1 MKRMGRKRI
10 ASALL
15 ALVMVLAL
23 LPVSLM
29 ASASEI
35 LADVLT
41 ADPPGVS
48 VSWKAGE
55 IIAGE
60 QGVVHL
66 SAALDPEQVT
76 EASVTIQ
83 LEEAEAN
90 ALQAESLAGGPS
102 YSVEEKSLSF
112 TLNSEASSLD
122 ADLVFLYPSGQEN
135 DFTVD
140 VDVTD
145 DISVIYTAVP
155 SPDGLPDGS
164 EDPDTDTDVEPSPA
178 PGNEGEDEPDSTQE
192 VRPQIQIT
200 AEPLTISAPA
210 PTETDDGAQ
219 KPQNDPAGSGDPAP
233 DETLGD
239 WTVAVSSEDK
249 SVLTVT
255 EGEDGTTAYT
265 VQDFSFTAVMMPPT
279 VGEGKAVPPLSEIN
293 LSLTLPEGLTLPS
306 SEEGA
311 GTYTFDSTTKE
322 IVYTSASDGSDPAEP
337 IKVAVLNGIP
347 EGMTVNNINYWSDAR
362 HLTIS
367 VGLSEGTENTAAVT
381 SETTV
386 SAQFYGAAFD
396 VDGEQIASDS
406 TKTVTFLAQVFYNT
420 GTSASAVTG
429 EATLPLLSQ
438 EEPEP
443 EPEPNEIIITDSR
456 EEGFFQT
463 VVWADNNN
471 ADTSRPT
478 TAVYQGNDLL
488 WFSIGGREWVP
499 LTQETMAQVGLT
511 EVPLSVTPS
520 GTNYTVS
527 VEGNTLPS
535 HISVNGI
542 SYGVD
547 WQLRQPEVEDY
558 LIHTPEDTGDTDWYY
573 VKETDFTITINLRS
587 GDDPVLTEEE
597 LQALLV
603 ERFMLYF
610 HYGDTYST
618 ESLERILEQH
628 GGQVAL
634 EATEDGAYRL
644 SVTGLRA
651 YTTDNQPIEYSFAP
665 TFSSV
670 VNLGRPDME
679 YIIPTTLEGIEGLE
693 EGDSLSLSYTNAQ
706 TPNHGTDTDRAYNDG
721 TLTLT
726 LSGSTS
732 YSAHKQWLDTYTN
745 QEAEGGSGS
754 TGGDAGEP
762 AETANPENDKLTARP
777 AVEYE
782 LWRYVA
788 GQSYLSAAPVRDSDG
803 NIMTLKG
810 DKLQTQDSY
819 SIEFGLNDDDLE
831 TLPKYDQ
838 DGNRYIYVVREYLT
852 YGPGG
857 SRYNQ
862 VFGTVDGD
870 NNITQDSLPDGA
882 DEATEGEHDRQSG
895 DTFLYNEKDGTAG
908 TTYTLSNQVTTQV
921 TVTGTKEW
929 KASAYQADLSHIEV
943 TMTLQ
948 AAVADTE
955 NTAQKADTSS
965 WYNVTDENGETV
977 QVSVSGFSSVVMSKE
992 FSAGANK
999 YDAQG
1004 RELVFRWIETD
1015 VTAGEG
1021 TGVTIVEGSKTY
1033 EDDKLTGFTV
1043 RHSDGREVTYHV
1055 EHSDDGKTVTNA
1067 IAGEID
1073 YHVEKVWVEPDDYP
1087 PTAVSFSI
1095 YRVVAGGSLTDEPL
1109 LTFYFD
1115 AKGVLDRTQ
1124 GVNGITF
1131 NNKANPGLTEEEKA
1145 AISLIADEGGDWSAV
1160 VKNLP
1165 EYDENGRR
1173 YEYVLLENTEGT
1185 TYAPTYET
1193 TVDPEGNY
1201 TTVVTNGPGGG
1212 DRVMVH
1218 KDWLD
1223 DSDTIHRQPVILQ
1236 AFSRTLEN
1244 GNLVPASD
1252 PICLMGPGVTGD
1264 TDTQATALPT
1274 EWPKEYHY
1282 GGALAN
1288 TGSVVYAW
1296 NALLGLKEEQTRDNV
1311 IVLETYMWSGDEW
1324 VPVDNTDIKTAAAGA
1339 NVNWSSIFHSA
1350 TEFTAGEDFVTSKEF
1365 QTDYHRYVARYENP
1379 EAIGGEQLYTVTNRR
1394 LGSVNVTVTK
1404 EWMDGEENGQSEKRK
1419 ELIAALNTLYGE
1431 TGTNLVLAIQLQ
1443 FQESSVPGD
1452 ETPKITQTA
1461 APIAAKTQNPD
1472 NYKGDTVSLGNPA
1485 TTTTIQR
1492 PNPTSNSGADPDR
1505 DTVNAPSQQIVLS
1518 KDGSSDAAYFWNL
1531 PKYNLDGSTV
1541 RYEVREVWLAKD
1553 STSSTYT
1560 EVHDLST
1567 AYSEI
1572 YALYQEY
1579 QTSIREVSYT
1589 AGGADNQGEQ
1599 QDGAPDDQQ
1608 IAVTNRLTGTKDVRW
1623 YKEWK
1628 DAYNLEHNLRPDL
1641 YLDIYRVVHRT
1652 VEQADGTTTVKT
1664 AVQLVEQNY
1673 RWTPTVEPGGST
1685 EAGVINS
1692 DTYWTVTL
1700 QNLEKYDSL
1709 GYEIEYFAVERSMV
1723 TAGDYDYQPVEYYS
1737 VNTANPDSPVY
1748 TYIGSRESLAG
1759 EPEDGTGGPE
1769 ATSEDYVLDLKDY
1782 GSYLDANGREQT
1794 IGDAENLAKYFY
1806 PTTGE
1811 SSATNYA
1818 LKEGCVF
1825 RNTIQDQ
1832 VTINGLKVW
1841 EQLPS
1846 GYPAANLPTVT
1857 FHLYQKLD
1865 GEKVSPDLTTGRG
1878 YAVLGADS
1886 KYYATPNGNEV
1897 ATLTLAGE
1905 DWKALSQADQGS
1917 SYFFQIQY
1925 LGTNIYENGE
1935 WSGSYKPDAD
1945 SKPQP
1950 NVPLPKYDG
1959 DGNLYSYTLVEVTP
1973 DDIGGQEV
1981 GNVYSDW
1988 GTMNT
1993 YTATNVYDSVKGA
2006 VSVKKYLYLE
2016 SDDGA
2021 PVVTMQLN
2029 REYQGNGGTVDDSWS
2044 QTIRWTPSANELE
2057 GWNDAGTPIKHTF
2070 TFENLPIYAPNG
2082 SKYTYSVT
2090 EVRTQLLDY
2099 DTWAEKENLNE
2110 DSILT
2115 TETKHEGNGTPVTI
2129 DELQLTPYEDKS
2141 GNPLTSSEGNVQTIA
2156 IAATFANRREPD
2168 NGREK
2173 ITLSVTKNWDDWND
2187 ALDLRPDAETFAES
2201 LELYRWTK
2209 TPAGGT
2215 AITKEAVEG
2224 AVFVPGT
2231 DPNQWT
2237 FQIKIGGSTELE
2249 KNAPNGMPW
2258 IYSVKETLTGTEY
2271 AAIPSN
2277 GEVTLTINGASGS
2290 GTLKNTLM
2298 TSVPFQKQW
2307 VDQEGN
2313 AINVDFLGLNLK
2325 VTFELQVKGTDGT
2338 WTDAKTYLTKN
2349 LTSEQLTTLGLTNYP
2364 FTQTLGGDEGWT
2376 VDSTE
2381 WNTAQSFQNLPR
2393 AIKVGE
2399 GTVTLQYRV
2408 VETSVQYRASDSN
2421 EPDGWTRIP
2430 INPGTGDNP
2439 YASFDSNDNI
2449 LIDGI
2454 TFTSTSSNN
2463 LTKNQLD
2470 VGSITVTKIWN
2481 DHSNAYN
2488 TRPTFEEELGTYQW
2502 QVDFL
2507 IQRTTDDPT
2516 VEDAAWT
2523 TVYDADG
2530 DPLIVSIVGMDTED
2544 RGTYTISG
2552 LPLSGAE
2559 GAYTYRARELRPNY
2573 DAADPE
2579 RAIVEDGANYNN
2591 SYEASYADNTSVTN
2605 SIAGV
2610 EEETITITAEK
2621 KWWSDGADG
2630 AVTEEA
2636 PDGATV
2642 TLELQ
2647 YSLDGGQSWQSFAT
2661 PAQVTLDGV
2670 DPNDP
2675 GEVQKSPYRV
2685 MRLVLLN
2692 DSGEEQEVAYSKTGA
2707 WSAQWTGLPARL
2719 PGQTGEGNTR
2729 YQVVEVL
2736 VDASNHVLESV
2747 TENGYAFTL
2756 ANVQKTSLTVSKVW
2770 HGFTAPGTS
2779 SITVGL
2785 FRTVEDS
2792 TEPVTGTDG
2801 MQKTAVLNAGNK
2813 WSATFSDLPKY
2824 NADGDL
2830 YRYSVKELKQGT
2842 NDEYLEADAI
2852 QSVDDGAGGT
2862 TQWLVHYIPNADGS
2876 SMTVANIATLS
2887 ISGTKTWVDNGNNY
2901 NTRPENLE
2909 LTLKRSTDNGTTWTE
2924 VEGVDPTWEN
2934 KETDQWT
2941 YRYDNL
2947 PATDDSG
2954 NPYTYTVK
2962 ETVPGDYT
2970 MTSADKT
2977 SGGVDFTN
2985 TLTGE
2990 DSVSI
2995 SGTKT
3000 WVDKDNAGNTRPDS
3014 ITVILYANGV
3024 ETQRKTVTA
3033 SDNWSYTFT
3042 GLDKY
3047 DSKQNFITYTVQE
3060 ETVPG
3065 GYDESYDGHNIT
3077 NTLKGSLK
3085 VEKILHGNNTESD
3098 RNFTFTVTL
3107 GEPLNGTFDG
3117 VTFTGGVASFTLKGG
3132 ESKTITG
3139 LPGNISYTV
3148 TEQEA
3153 GQDGYSTSS
3162 TGSTGTIPPGG
3173 TAEAVFTNSRSS
3185 DDGGDD
3191 DITVSGNKIWRDNND
3206 AEGLRPDTLILTL
3219 YRQAGDG
3226 PVETVH
3232 QNPILTGKS
3241 GNTWHY
3247 SFQGLPERDSHGT
3260 RYTYWVEE
3268 TVPDG
3273 YEVTYDGDDIIN
3285 SLTPDPDDPG
3295 TPDEPGDPGEPDSPG
3310 DPDEPGS
3317 PDEPGNPDEP
3327 DGPDIPKTGDT
3338 SRIALYGAVLAAS
3351 LTGLAVLLLHNP
3363 FRKRGKRER
3372 R

>member
-1 MKRMGRKRI
+1 
-10 ASALL
+10 
-15 ALVMVLAL
+15 
-23 LPVSLM
+23 
-29 ASASEI
+29 
-35 LADVLT
+35 
-41 ADPPGVS
+41 
-48 VSWKAGE
+48 
-55 IIAGE
+55 
-60 QGVVHL
+60 
-66 SAALDPEQVT
+66 
-76 EASVTIQ
+76 
-83 LEEAEAN
+83 
-90 ALQAESLAGGPS
+90 
-102 YSVEEKSLSF
+102 
-112 TLNSEASSLD
+112 
-122 ADLVFLYPSGQEN
+122 
-135 DFTVD
+135 
-140 VDVTD
+140 
-145 DISVIYTAVP
+145 
-155 SPDGLPDGS
+155 
-164 EDPDTDTDVEPSPA
+164 
-178 PGNEGEDEPDSTQE
+178 
-192 VRPQIQIT
+192 
-200 AEPLTISAPA
+200 
-210 PTETDDGAQ
+210 
-219 KPQNDPAGSGDPAP
+219 
-233 DETLGD
+233 
-239 WTVAVSSEDK
+239 
-249 SVLTVT
+249 
-255 EGEDGTTAYT
+255 
-265 VQDFSFTAVMMPPT
+265 
-279 VGEGKAVPPLSEIN
+279 
-293 LSLTLPEGLTLPS
+293 
-306 SEEGA
+306 
-311 GTYTFDSTTKE
+311 
-322 IVYTSASDGSDPAEP
+322 
-337 IKVAVLNGIP
+337 
-347 EGMTVNNINYWSDAR
+347 
-362 HLTIS
+362 
-367 VGLSEGTENTAAVT
+367 
-381 SETTV
+381 
-386 SAQFYGAAFD
+386 
-396 VDGEQIASDS
+396 
-406 TKTVTFLAQVFYNT
+406 
-420 GTSASAVTG
+420 
-429 EATLPLLSQ
+429 
-438 EEPEP
+438 
-443 EPEPNEIIITDSR
+443 
-456 EEGFFQT
+456 
-463 VVWADNNN
+463 
-471 ADTSRPT
+471 
-478 TAVYQGNDLL
+478 
-488 WFSIGGREWVP
+488 
-499 LTQETMAQVGLT
+499 
-511 EVPLSVTPS
+511 
-520 GTNYTVS
+520 
-527 VEGNTLPS
+527 
-535 HISVNGI
+535 
-542 SYGVD
+542 
-547 WQLRQPEVEDY
+547 
-558 LIHTPEDTGDTDWYY
+558 
-573 VKETDFTITINLRS
+573 
-587 GDDPVLTEEE
+587 
-597 LQALLV
+597 
-603 ERFMLYF
+603 
-610 HYGDTYST
+610 
-618 ESLERILEQH
+618 
-628 GGQVAL
+628 
-634 EATEDGAYRL
+634 
-644 SVTGLRA
+644 
-651 YTTDNQPIEYSFAP
+651 
-665 TFSSV
+665 
-670 VNLGRPDME
+670 
-679 YIIPTTLEGIEGLE
+679 
-693 EGDSLSLSYTNAQ
+693 
-706 TPNHGTDTDRAYNDG
+706 
-721 TLTLT
+721 
-726 LSGSTS
+726 
-732 YSAHKQWLDTYTN
+732 
-745 QEAEGGSGS
+745 
-754 TGGDAGEP
+754 
-762 AETANPENDKLTARP
+762 
-777 AVEYE
+777 
-782 LWRYVA
+782 
-788 GQSYLSAAPVRDSDG
+788 
-803 NIMTLKG
+803 
-810 DKLQTQDSY
+810 
-819 SIEFGLNDDDLE
+819 
-831 TLPKYDQ
+831 
-838 DGNRYIYVVREYLT
+838 
-852 YGPGG
+852 
-857 SRYNQ
+857 
-862 VFGTVDGD
+862 
-870 NNITQDSLPDGA
+870 
-882 DEATEGEHDRQSG
+882 
-895 DTFLYNEKDGTAG
+895 
-908 TTYTLSNQVTTQV
+908 
-921 TVTGTKEW
+921 
-929 KASAYQADLSHIEV
+929 
-943 TMTLQ
+943 MTLQ
-948 AAVADTE
+948 AAVADNSTE
-955 NTAQKADTSS
+955 GDKLPSS
-965 WYNVTDENGETV
+965 GWYNVTGENGETV

-1015 VTAGEG
+1015 VTAAEDAV
-1021 TGVTIVEGSKTY
+1021 GVAIVEDSKSYDT
-1033 EDDKLTGFTV
+1033 DGKLTGFTV

-1055 EHSDDGKTVTNA
+1055 EHSDDGKAVTNA

-1073 YHVEKVWVEPDDYP
+1073 YHVEKVWVEPIKP
-1087 PTAVSFSI
+1087 RTVSFSI
-1095 YRVVAGGSLTDEPL
+1095 YRVVAGGSLTNEPL
-1109 LTFYFD
+1109 LTFSFNE
-1115 AKGVLDRTQ
+1115 
-1124 GVNGITF
+1124 NGALSDDGIQF
-1131 NNKANPGLTEEEKA
+1131 NEDANPGLTEEEKA
-1145 AISLIADEGGDWSAV
+1145 AISLAADGDDMWKAV
-1160 VKNLP
+1160 VQKLP
-1165 EYDENGRR
+1165 EYDESGRR
-1173 YEYVLLENTEGT
+1173 YEYVLLENTPNGAA
-1185 TYAPTYET
+1185 YAPTYET

-1212 DRVMVH
+1212 DRVMVR

-1236 AFSRTLEN
+1236 AFSRTLDDN

-1264 TDTQATALPT
+1264 TDTQATVLPK
-1274 EWPKEYHY
+1274 EWPQEYHD
-1282 GGALAN
+1282 GGALAD

-1296 NALLGLKEEQTRDNV
+1296 NALLGLYDEDKFDRYNV
-1311 IVLETYMWSGDEW
+1311 VVLETYMWSGDEW
-1324 VPVDNTDIKTAAAGA
+1324 VEVDNTDIKTAAART
-1339 NVNWSSIFHSA
+1339 NVDWSSIFHNPE
-1350 TEFTAGEDFVTSKEF
+1350 EFTAGEGFVTSKEF
-1365 QTDYHRYVARYENP
+1365 QTDYHRYVARYEEP
-1379 EAIGGEQLYTVTNRR
+1379 ESIGGEQLYTVTNRR

-1404 EWMDGEENGQSEKRK
+1404 EWMDGEGKTGSSEKR
-1419 ELIAALNTLYGE
+1419 EALVEALQQLSTSNSID
-1431 TGTNLVLAIQLQ
+1431 LVLAIQLQ
-1443 FQESSVPGD
+1443 FQESSVPEG
-1452 ETPKITQTA
+1452 EYAEITKTA
-1461 APIAAKTQNPD
+1461 APIAAKTKNPD

-1485 TTTTIQR
+1485 TATTIQR
-1492 PNPTSNSGADPDR
+1492 PNPTTPDGEP
-1505 DTVNAPSQQIVLS
+1505 VAAPSRQIVLS
-1518 KDGSSDAAYFWNL
+1518 KAGSSDAAYFWNL

-1541 RYEVREVWLAKD
+1541 RYEVREVWLANTGD
-1553 STSSTYT
+1553 DGAYV
-1560 EVHDLST
+1560 EVTNLS
-1567 AYSEI
+1567 AYPTI
-1572 YALYQEY
+1572 YELYQEY

-1589 AGGADNQGEQ
+1589 AGGADNQEEQ

-1608 IAVTNRLTGTKDVRW
+1608 IAVTNRLTGTKDVQW

-1652 VEQADGTTTVKT
+1652 VEEEDGTTTVKK

-1673 RWTPTVEPGGST
+1673 RWTPTVAPDDPEGDT
-1685 EAGVINS
+1685 ETPPDVINT

-1700 QNLEKYDSL
+1700 QDLEKYDSL

-1723 TAGDYDYQPVEYYS
+1723 TAGDYDYQLVEYYS
-1737 VNTANPDSPVY
+1737 VAPGDSGTPKY
-1748 TYIGSRESLAG
+1748 TYIGSREYLKDETEETTDESKPTN
-1759 EPEDGTGGPE
+1759 EN
-1769 ATSEDYVLDLKDY
+1769 VLDLRDY
-1782 GSYLDANGREQT
+1782 ASYLNANGRQQT
-1794 IGDAENLAKYFY
+1794 IGSAENLAEYFY

-1846 GYPAANLPTVT
+1846 GYLAANLPTVT

-1865 GEKVSPDLTTGRG
+1865 GETVSPDLTIDCG
-1878 YAVLGADS
+1878 YAVLGANGQATG
-1886 KYYATPNGNEV
+1886 KYYDTPSGDEV
-1897 ATLTLAGE
+1897 ATLTLTGTE
-1905 DWKALSQADQGS
+1905 WKALFQAGQGS
-1917 SYFFQIQY
+1917 SYPFQIQY
-1925 LGTNIYENGE
+1925 LGTNIYENGA
-1935 WSGSYKPDAD
+1935 WSGSYEPDAD

-1959 DGNLYSYTLVEVTP
+1959 DGNLYSYTLVEETP
-1973 DDIGGQEV
+1973 DDIGGQGV
-1981 GNVYSDW
+1981 GNVYSGW

-2016 SDDGA
+2016 SADGA

-2029 REYQGNGGTVDDSWS
+2029 REYQGNDGTVDDSWS
-2044 QTIRWTPSANELE
+2044 QTIRWTPSAAELE

-2070 TFENLPIYAPNG
+2070 TFENLPIYAPDG

-2090 EVRTQLLDY
+2090 EVRKELLDY
-2099 DTWAEKENLNE
+2099 DTWAAEGDLNVENVKVPTNLKEDE
-2110 DSILT
+2110 ID
-2115 TETKHEGNGTPVTI
+2115 VTI
-2129 DELQLTPYEDKS
+2129 PVALTLNTDEGR
-2141 GNPLTSSEGNVQTIA
+2141 GNTASNLIPS
-2156 IAATFANRREPD
+2156 ATFANQREPD
-2168 NGREK
+2168 DDREK

-2187 ALDLRPDAETFAES
+2187 ALDLRPEPSKFAES
-2201 LELYRWTK
+2201 LELYRRATAP
-2209 TPAGGT
+2209 TGGT
-2215 AITKEAVEG
+2215 PIAKEKVAD
-2224 AVFVPGT
+2224 AVFKPGS
-2231 DPNQWT
+2231 DSNQWT
-2237 FQIKIGGSTELE
+2237 FQIKIGNSTELE

-2258 IYSVKETLTGTEY
+2258 IYSVKEPLTGTEY

-2277 GEVTLTINGASGS
+2277 GEVVISNTSGT

-2307 VDQEGN
+2307 VDKLGN

-2325 VTFELQVKGTDGT
+2325 VTFELQVKGT
-2338 WTDAKTYLTKN
+2338 TDTEWSLASEYSEFTDDLLGKIN
-2349 LTSEQLTTLGLTNYP
+2349 LSKDS
-2364 FTQTLGGDEGWT
+2364 FTQTLGDDEGWT
-2376 VDSTE
+2376 VDDAR
-2381 WNTAQSFQNLPR
+2381 WNTAQSFRDLPR
-2393 AIKVGE
+2393 AIQVE
-2399 GTVTLQYRV
+2399 GKAVTLQYRV

-2591 SYEASYADNTSVTN
+2591 SYEASYADNNTSVTN
-2605 SIAGV
+2605 SIAG
-2610 EEETITITAEK
+2610 EEDKTITITAEK

-2630 AVTEEA
+2630 AVTDA
-2636 PDGATV
+2636 PTNARV

-2647 YSLDGGQSWQSFAT
+2647 YSLDGGQSWQPFD
-2661 PAQVTLDGV
+2661 PKAQVTLDGV
-2670 DPNDP
+2670 DPNVP

-2692 DSGEEQEVAYSKTGA
+2692 DSGEEQEVAYSQIGA
-2707 WSAQWTGLPARL
+2707 WRAQWTGLPARL
-2719 PGQTGEGNTR
+2719 PGQTGDDDTR

-2736 VDASNHVLESV
+2736 TNAPDHVLESV
-2747 TENGYAFTL
+2747 TGNNYAFTL
-2756 ANVQKTSLTVSKVW
+2756 TNVQKTSLTVSKAW
-2770 HGFTAPGTS
+2770 HGAAAPNA

-2792 TEPVTGTDG
+2792 TDPAVPVTNADG
-2801 MQKTAVLNAGNK
+2801 VQRTEVLNAGNK

-2842 NDEYLEADAI
+2842 TDEYLEADAI

-2862 TQWLVHYIPNADGS
+2862 TQWLVHYIQNADGNI
-2876 SMTVANIATLS
+2876 TVANIATLS

-2909 LTLKRSTDNGTTWTE
+2909 LTLTRQTAGGTAET
-2924 VEGVDPTWEN
+2924 VHVDPTWTKPEGSN
-2934 KETDQWT
+2934 VWT

-2954 NPYTYTVK
+2954 KPYTYTVEEK
-2962 ETVPGDYT
+2962 VPGDYT
-2970 MTSADKT
+2970 MTSANNG
-2977 SGGVDFTN
+2977 SGVNFTN

-2990 DSVSI
+2990 DSVNI

-3000 WVDKDNAGNTRPDS
+3000 WVDKDNAGNTRPTS

-3047 DSKQNFITYTVQE
+3047 DSKQNFITYTVRE

-3085 VEKILHGNNTESD
+3085 VEKILRGNNTESD

-3117 VTFTGGVASFTLKGG
+3117 VSFTGGVASFTLKGG

-3317 PDEPGNPDEP
+3317 PDEPGDPGEPDSPGDPDEPGSPDEPGNPDEP

>member
-1 MKRMGRKRI
+1 MPCKQNYLQED
-10 ASALL
+10 LL
-15 ALVMVLAL
+15 I
-23 LPVSLM
+23 P
-29 ASASEI
+29 
-35 LADVLT
+35 
-41 ADPPGVS
+41 
-48 VSWKAGE
+48 WK
-55 IIAGE
+55 
-60 QGVVHL
+60 
-66 SAALDPEQVT
+66 
-76 EASVTIQ
+76 
-83 LEEAEAN
+83 
-90 ALQAESLAGGPS
+90 
-102 YSVEEKSLSF
+102 KS
-112 TLNSEASSLD
+112 SEASSLS

-135 DFTVD
+135 DFTVN
-140 VDVTD
+140 VTEN
-145 DISVIYTAVP
+145 DISVTYTAVS

-164 EDPDTDTDVEPSPA
+164 DSSGDPDTEVEPSPD
-178 PGNEGEDEPDSTQE
+178 PGNEGEDETSSTQE

-219 KPQNDPAGSGDPAP
+219 KPQNDPAGSGDPAL

-239 WTVAVSSEDK
+239 WTVAVSSEDT

-255 EGEDGTTAYT
+255 EGEDGATVYT
-265 VQDFSFTAVMMPPT
+265 VQNFSFTAVMTPPT
-279 VGEGKAVPPLSEIN
+279 VGEGETVPPLSGID

-306 SEEGA
+306 SGEGA
-311 GTYTFDSTTKE
+311 GTYAFNSKEST
-322 IVYTSASDGSDPAEP
+322 IVYTPVNSDPSAPAEP
-337 IKVAVLNGIP
+337 ITVAVLDGLP
-347 EGMTVNNINYWSDAR
+347 EGMTVNSIDYKSEAWF
-362 HLTIS
+362 LMIS
-367 VGLSEGTENTAAVT
+367 VGLSGNPEDTAAVT

-396 VDGEQIASDS
+396 VDEEQIASES
-406 TKTVTFLAQVFYNT
+406 TDTTVRFSAQVFYNT
-420 GTSASAVTG
+420 GTSASSVTG

-443 EPEPNEIIITDSR
+443 EPEPNEIFITNYR
-456 EEGFFQT
+456 EEGFSQT

-511 EVPLSVTPS
+511 EVPVSVTPS

-527 VEGNTLPS
+527 VEENTLPS
-535 HISVNGI
+535 KISVNGI

-547 WQLRQPEVEDY
+547 WELRQPEVDGYQIYSPADSAED
-558 LIHTPEDTGDTDWYY
+558 DDWYY
-573 VKETDFTITINLRS
+573 VKETEFTVQIDSRMGSDPISGAEIQAAIEANFRFEVTYTNSRNELVTEHYTLEEILADDAAEISIQVNEDTGDGTLTIRGLWAYNINN
-587 GDDPVLTEEE
+587 
-597 LQALLV
+597 
-603 ERFMLYF
+603 
-610 HYGDTYST
+610 
-618 ESLERILEQH
+618 SLMSYRLEQIPQ
-628 GGQVAL
+628 QVPDPDGTTTEGEPTGRL
-634 EATEDGAYRL
+634 E
-644 SVTGLRA
+644 
-651 YTTDNQPIEYSFAP
+651 
-665 TFSSV
+665 
-670 VNLGRPDME
+670 NL
-679 YIIPTTLEGIEGLE
+679 EGLE
-693 EGDSLSLSYTNAQ
+693 EGDYLSLEYDNAAS
-706 TPNHGTDTDRAYNDG
+706 PNHGTEVDALYNGG
-721 TLTLT
+721 TLTLI

-754 TGGDAGEP
+754 TGGDTGEP
-762 AETANPENDKLTARP
+762 AEPANPENDKLTARP
-777 AVEYE
+777 TVEYE

-788 GQSYLSAAPVRDSDG
+788 GQSYLSAAPVRDSAG
-803 NIMTLKG
+803 NIMTLTG
-810 DKLQTQDSY
+810 NTLQTQDSY
-819 SIEFGLNDDDLE
+819 SIEFGLNDDNLE

-852 YGPGG
+852 YKDGG
-857 SRYNQ
+857 LRYNQ

-882 DEATEGEHDRQSG
+882 DEATEGGNDRQSG

-908 TTYTLSNQVTTQV
+908 TTYTLSNQVTTQE

-948 AAVADTE
+948 AAVED
-955 NTAQKADTSS
+955 NNSTAEGKLPSS
-965 WYNVTDENGETV
+965 GWYDVTDENGETV

-1004 RELVFRWIETD
+1004 RELAFRWIETD
-1015 VTAGEG
+1015 VTAAEDAV
-1021 TGVTIVEGSKTY
+1021 GVAIVEDSKTY
-1033 EDDKLTGFTV
+1033 DTDGKLTGFTV

-1055 EHSDDGKTVTNA
+1055 EHSDDGETVTNA

-1073 YHVEKVWVEPDDYP
+1073 YHVKKIWLEPETYS

-1095 YRVVAGGSLTDEPL
+1095 YRVVAGGSLTDESL
-1109 LTFYFD
+1109 LTFYFNAD
-1115 AKGVLDRTQ
+1115 GSLDFIQ
-1124 GVNGITF
+1124 GVNGIEF
-1131 NNKANPGLTEEEKA
+1131 NENANPGLTEEEKA
-1145 AISLIADEGGDWSAV
+1145 AISLTPDEGGDWSAV
-1160 VKNLP
+1160 VQKLP
-1165 EYDENGRR
+1165 EYDESGRR
-1173 YEYVLLENTEGT
+1173 YEYVLLENTPNGAA
-1185 TYAPTYET
+1185 YAPTYET

-1201 TTVVTNGPGGG
+1201 TTIVTNGPGGG
-1212 DRVMVH
+1212 DRVMVR

-1236 AFSRTLEN
+1236 AFSRTLDDN

-1274 EWPKEYHY
+1274 EWPREYHN
-1282 GGALAN
+1282 GDALAN

-1296 NALLGLKEEQTRDNV
+1296 NALLGLYDENKFDRHNV
-1311 IVLETYMWSGDEW
+1311 VVLETYMWSGDKW
-1324 VPVDNTDIKTAAAGA
+1324 VEVSNQDIETKA
-1339 NVNWSSIFHSA
+1339 NDEPGENWINIFHSA
-1350 TEFTAGEDFVTSKEF
+1350 TEYTAGEGFETSKEF
-1365 QTDYHRYVARYENP
+1365 HTNYHRYVARYENP

-1404 EWMDGEENGQSEKRK
+1404 EWMDGEGENGSEKRK

-1443 FQESSVPGD
+1443 FQDGSLPEG
-1452 ETPKITQTA
+1452 ERAKITKTA
-1461 APIAAKTQNPD
+1461 APVVAGDGNPESG
-1472 NYKGDTVSLGNPA
+1472 YVGDTVFLGNDA
-1485 TTTTIQR
+1485 TATTIQR
-1492 PNPTSNSGADPDR
+1492 PNPTTPNGEPVA
-1505 DTVNAPSQQIVLS
+1505 APSRQIVLS
-1518 KDGSSDAAYFWNL
+1518 KEGSSDAAYFWNL

-1541 RYEVREVWLAKD
+1541 RYEVREVWLENTGEGSYKEVTLSATSH
-1553 STSSTYT
+1553 ST
-1560 EVHDLST
+1560 
-1567 AYSEI
+1567 I
-1572 YALYQEY
+1572 YKLYQEY

-1608 IAVTNRLTGTKDVRW
+1608 IAVTNRLTGTKDVQW

-1652 VEQADGTTTVKT
+1652 VEQADGPTKVET

-1673 RWTPTVEPGGST
+1673 RWTPTVEPGYST
-1685 EAGVINS
+1685 EAGVIDS
-1692 DTYWTVTL
+1692 DTHWTVTL

-1723 TAGDYDYQPVEYYS
+1723 TAGDYDYQLVEYYS
-1737 VNTANPDSPVY
+1737 VAPGDSGTPKY
-1748 TYIGSRESLAG
+1748 TYIGSRESLANETEG
-1759 EPEDGTGGPE
+1759 DEPKN
-1769 ATSEDYVLDLKDY
+1769 VLDLRDY
-1782 GSYLDANGREQT
+1782 TSYLNANGQEQG
-1794 IGDAENLAKYFY
+1794 IDGAENLARHFY
-1806 PTTGE
+1806 PTTVG

-1846 GYPAANLPTVT
+1846 GYLAANLPTVT
-1857 FHLYQKLD
+1857 FRLYQKLD
-1865 GEKVSPDLTTGRG
+1865 GEQVNETAEADGT
-1878 YAVLGADS
+1878 YAVLGANGTPTG
-1886 KYYATPNGNEV
+1886 KYYATPNGDEV
-1897 ATLTLAGE
+1897 ATLTLTGK
-1905 DWKALSQADQGS
+1905 DWEALSQAGQGS
-1917 SYFFQIQY
+1917 SYSFQIRY
-1925 LGTNIYENGE
+1925 LGVNTYEYENGE
-1935 WSGSYKPDAD
+1935 WSGLYNNSQED
-1945 SKPQP
+1945 
-1950 NVPLPKYDG
+1950 VPLPKYDG
-1959 DGNLYSYTLVEVTP
+1959 DGNLYSYTLVEETP
-1973 DDIGGQEV
+1973 DTIGDQEV
-1981 GNVYSDW
+1981 DDVYSSW

-2006 VSVKKYLYLE
+2006 VRVKKYLYLE
-2016 SDDGA
+2016 SADGA

-2029 REYQGNGGTVDDSWS
+2029 REYQGNSGTVNDSWS
-2044 QTIRWTPSANELE
+2044 QTIRWTPSAAELDD
-2057 GWNDAGTPIKHTF
+2057 WSPGTPIDHTF

-2082 SKYTYSVT
+2082 SQYTYSVT
-2090 EVRTQLLDY
+2090 ELRKELLDY
-2099 DTWAEKENLNE
+2099 DTWAAKGDLDNNN
-2110 DSILT
+2110 IT
-2115 TETKHEGNGTPVTI
+2115 TGTEYEGDGTPVTI
-2129 DELQLTPYEDKS
+2129 DGLQLTPYKDES
-2141 GNPLTSSEGNVQTIA
+2141 GNPLTSSERNVEPIA
-2156 IAATFANRREPD
+2156 IAATFANQREPD
-2168 NGREK
+2168 GERE
-2173 ITLSVTKNWDDWND
+2173 TVELSVTKNWNDWDN
-2187 ALDLRPDAETFAES
+2187 ALGLRPEPSEFAKNLALWRRTS
-2201 LELYRWTK
+2201 
-2209 TPAGGT
+2209 TPEGGT
-2215 AITKEAVEG
+2215 AISEKQVTGVTFSLQDGSDA
-2224 AVFVPGT
+2224 ANSQWVFDVTTQDGT
-2231 DPNQWT
+2231 PLD
-2237 FQIKIGGSTELE
+2237 

-2258 IYSVKETLTGTEY
+2258 IYYVKETRTGTSFDFY
-2271 AAIPSN
+2271 SGTAQVNLSN
-2277 GEVTLTINGASGS
+2277 GN
-2290 GTLKNTLM
+2290 GTLNNSLKI
-2298 TSVPFQKQW
+2298 SVPFQKQW
-2307 VDQEGN
+2307 VDEKGN

-2325 VTFELQVKGTDGT
+2325 VTFELQVKGTSDST
-2338 WTDAKTYLTKN
+2338 WTDAKAYLKDN
-2349 LTSEQLTTLGLTNYP
+2349 LNGEQEAALGLTNYP
-2364 FTQTLGGDEGWT
+2364 FTQTLGGDDGWT
-2376 VDSTE
+2376 VDDAQ
-2381 WNTAQSFQNLPR
+2381 WNTAQSFRNLPR

-2399 GTVTLQYRV
+2399 DTVTLQYRV
-2408 VETSVQYRASDSN
+2408 VETSVQYRASGSQD
-2421 EPDGWTRIP
+2421 EWQT
-2430 INPGTGDNP
+2430 INISPSGDNDDP
-2439 YASFDSNDNI
+2439 YASFRGNNG
-2449 LIDGI
+2449 LIKDVTLG
-2454 TFTSTSSNN
+2454 TNN
-2463 LTKNQLD
+2463 LTQNQLD
-2470 VGSITVTKIWN
+2470 VGSITVEKTWN

-2488 TRPTFEEELGTYQW
+2488 TRPTFEEALGTYQW

-2507 IQRTTDDPT
+2507 IQRTTGDPT
-2516 VEDAAWT
+2516 AEDAAWT

-2530 DPLIVSIVGMDTED
+2530 DPLIISIVGMDTED
-2544 RGTYTISG
+2544 SGTYTISG
-2552 LPLSGAE
+2552 LPMSGAE

-2573 DAADPE
+2573 NAAAPE
-2579 RAIVEDGANYNN
+2579 SAIVEDGENYNN
-2591 SYEASYADNTSVTN
+2591 SYKASYADNNTSVTN

-2610 EEETITITAEK
+2610 EDETITITAEK
-2621 KWWSDGADG
+2621 KWWSDNADG
-2630 AVTEEA
+2630 AVTDA
-2636 PDGATV
+2636 PRGATV

-2647 YSLDGGQSWQSFAT
+2647 YSLDGGQSWQPFDPQAR
-2661 PAQVTLDGV
+2661 VTLDGV

-2692 DSGEEQEVAYSKTGA
+2692 DSGEEQEVAYSKTGP

-2719 PGQTGEGNTR
+2719 PGQTGKDNTR

-2736 VDASNHVLESV
+2736 TNAPDHVLESV
-2747 TENGYAFTL
+2747 TENSYAFTL
-2756 ANVQKTSLTVSKVW
+2756 TNVQKTSLTVSKAW
-2770 HGFTAPGTS
+2770 YGAAAPNA

-2801 MQKTAVLNAGNK
+2801 MQKTADLNVGNK

-2824 NADGDL
+2824 NADGQL

-2842 NDEYLEADAI
+2842 TDEYLEADAI
-2852 QSVDDGAGGT
+2852 QSVDDGADGT

-2909 LTLKRSTDNGTTWTE
+2909 LTLTRQIAGGTAET
-2924 VEGVDPTWEN
+2924 VHVDPTWTKPEGSN
-2934 KETDQWT
+2934 VWT

-2954 NPYTYTVK
+2954 KPYTYTVK
-2962 ETVPGDYT
+2962 ETVPEDYT
-2970 MTSADKT
+2970 MTSANNG
-2977 SGGVDFTN
+2977 SGVDFTN

-2990 DSVSI
+2990 DSVNI

-3000 WVDKDNAGNTRPDS
+3000 WVDNNNAGNTRPAN
-3014 ITVILYANGV
+3014 ITVILYANEV
-3024 ETQRKTVTA
+3024 EKARTTVTA
-3033 SDNWSYTFT
+3033 TDNWSYTFT

-3047 DSKQNFITYTVQE
+3047 DSNQNFITYTVRE
-3060 ETVPG
+3060 ETVPD

-3085 VEKILHGNNTESD
+3085 VEKILRGNNTESD
-3098 RNFTFTVTL
+3098 RNFTFTVSL
-3107 GEPLNGTFDG
+3107 GEPLDGTFDG

-3139 LPGNISYTV
+3139 LPGNIFYTV

-3285 SLTPDPDDPG
+3285 SLTPDPEPEPEPEPDPDPTPDPDPDPGPDPDDPG